1 MHARYPC
8 CGIGEFFSFIW
19 TFSFLNDL
27 TIRYTIDACFISRQW
42 HVRTIGQ
49 YAGTVIS
56 LFFIMILLEF
66 FRRAAREYD
75 RKIIEGF
82 KSQAQ
87 TDSDDVSKL
96 AGGPPTLRPIKPT
109 IMQQF
114 IRSFFYFVQFGA
126 GYILM
131 LTAMYYNGGL
141 ILAIFFGAWAGY
153 FFAGTDT
160 LGHVEV
166 RDSCC

>member
-1 MHARYPC
+1 MDMGMGAPEHAC
-8 CGIGEFFSFIW
+8 KISMLW
-19 TFSFLNDL
+19 NW
-27 TIRYTIDACFISRQW
+27 YTIDACFISRQW

-96 AGGPPTLRPIKPT
+96 AGGPPTLRPIK
-109 IMQQF
+109 
-114 IRSFFYFVQFGA
+114 SVAFFHR
-126 GYILM
+126 L
-131 LTAMYYNGGL
+131 
-141 ILAIFFGAWAGY
+141 
-153 FFAGTDT
+153 FFAMGWSK
-160 LGHVEV
+160 G
-166 RDSCC
+166 

>member
-1 MHARYPC
+1 MDMGGGAAAEGPKC
-8 CGIGEFFSFIW
+8 KISMLW
-19 TFSFLNDL
+19 NW
-27 TIRYTIDACFISRQW
+27 YTIDACFISRQW

-56 LFFIMILLEF
+56 LFFIMIILEY

-75 RKIIEGF
+75 RRLIAKYKKAGIRD
-82 KSQAQ
+82 SQ
-87 TDSDDVSKL
+87 DDIAKL
-96 AGGPPTLRPIKPT
+96 PTGATVLKPIKPT
-109 IMQQF
+109 FLEQF

-141 ILAIFFGAWAGY
+141 ILAIFFGAWVGY
-153 FFAGTDT
+153 FLAGSDT
-160 LGHVEV
+160 LGHVET
-166 RDSCC
+166 RDACC